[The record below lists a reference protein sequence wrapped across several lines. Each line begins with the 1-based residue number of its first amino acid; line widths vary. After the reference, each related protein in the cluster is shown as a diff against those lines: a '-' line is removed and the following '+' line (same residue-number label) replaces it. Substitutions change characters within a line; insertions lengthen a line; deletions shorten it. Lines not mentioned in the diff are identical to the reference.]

1 MSNFNRKWN
10 FRDMQKKC
18 ENVNIWSV
26 WKNQCILFMRNST
39 FFDLVRYIMVFNRI
53 LCQSSETSRIDVY
66 IIVKDEEFQQC
77 DKPSQYWII
86 KWKKIHWFI
95 TKNIFPKN
103 TILHNYATIHIA
115 ICYSDDT
122 RSAKMDSMWPLS
134 CFHSKLNCSLKKMPW
149 YCFYKWSREIRR
161 GYFTFA

>member
-1 MSNFNRKWN
+1 MICL
-10 FRDMQKKC
+10 KKSMYFIY
-18 ENVNIWSV
+18 EKQQI
-26 WKNQCILFMRNST
+26 
-39 FFDLVRYIMVFNRI
+39 FDLVRYIMVFNRI

-103 TILHNYATIHIA
+103 TILHNYATIHIT

-122 RSAKMDSMWPLS
+122 RSKWTLCDLWVVSIR
-134 CFHSKLNCSLKKMPW
+134 NCSLRKVPW

>member
-1 MSNFNRKWN
+1 MICL
-10 FRDMQKKC
+10 KKSMYF
-18 ENVNIWSV
+18 IYG
-26 WKNQCILFMRNST
+26 KQQI
-39 FFDLVRYIMVFNRI
+39 FDLVRYIMVFNRI

>member
-1 MSNFNRKWN
+1 MICL
-10 FRDMQKKC
+10 KKSMYF
-18 ENVNIWSV
+18 IYG
-26 WKNQCILFMRNST
+26 KQQI
-39 FFDLVRYIMVFNRI
+39 FDLVRYIMVFNRI

-66 IIVKDEEFQQC
+66 IVKDEEFQQC

-115 ICYSDDT
+115 ICYSDDP